1 VVPPLGWDHDW
12 AGISTSCFELDIRK
26 TRKSSKRV
34 ILKDQIV
41 VFWESI

>member
-1 VVPPLGWDHDW
+1 LLRKDLREKEVL
-12 AGISTSCFELDIRK
+12 LDIRK